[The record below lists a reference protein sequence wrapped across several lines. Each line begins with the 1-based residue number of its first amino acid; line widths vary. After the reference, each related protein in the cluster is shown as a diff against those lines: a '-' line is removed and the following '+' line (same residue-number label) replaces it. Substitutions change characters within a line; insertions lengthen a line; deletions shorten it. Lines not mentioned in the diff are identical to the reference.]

1 MGQAGAAP
9 ILKGL
14 QEAVKRPCLRQ
25 NARGILAWT
34 TWNNIIMQ
42 EILFVA
48 VILLLG
54 LGAWW
59 SMVLFPRQRDFQ
71 KRQRFVRSLAKGD
84 EVITAGGLIGRVTS
98 LHDGVAMV
106 ELADGLEVRMIAS
119 SLLSPF
125 DAEELARQSRRGR
138 EQKAA
143 GQS

>member
-1 MGQAGAAP
+1 
-9 ILKGL
+9 
-14 QEAVKRPCLRQ
+14 
-25 NARGILAWT
+25 
-34 TWNNIIMQ
+34 MQ

-125 DAEELARQSRRGR
+125 DAEELARQSRKGR
-138 EQKAA
+138 EQKAD